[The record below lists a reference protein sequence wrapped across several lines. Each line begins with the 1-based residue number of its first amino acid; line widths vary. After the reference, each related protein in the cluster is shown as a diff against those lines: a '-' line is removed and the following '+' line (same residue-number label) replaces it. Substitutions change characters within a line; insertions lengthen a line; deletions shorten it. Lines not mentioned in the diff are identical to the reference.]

1 MVAGVILFLWIRARN
16 HTESNAPP
24 ERADQLRLYLAL
36 SPTEYTNKEGVIML
50 FINDFLGNHSE
61 LIDKP
66 ITEGKKQG
74 FRLLNGAR
82 IFFKEWRLTTQNR
95 AKLARLYKRKG
106 IK

>member
-1 MVAGVILFLWIRARN
+1 MSSCDLFLFSGVLMVAGVILFLWIRARN

-24 ERADQLRLYLAL
+24 ERADLLRLYLAL

-66 ITEGKKQG
+66 ITE
-74 FRLLNGAR
+74 
-82 IFFKEWRLTTQNR
+82 
-95 AKLARLYKRKG
+95 
-106 IK
+106 

>member
-1 MVAGVILFLWIRARN
+1 
-16 HTESNAPP
+16 
-24 ERADQLRLYLAL
+24 
-36 SPTEYTNKEGVIML
+36 ML

-74 FRLLNGAR
+74 FRLLNGVR

-95 AKLARLYKRKG
+95 AKLTRLYKERG

>member
-24 ERADQLRLYLAL
+24 ERADLLRLYLAL

-74 FRLLNGAR
+74 FRLLNGVR

-95 AKLARLYKRKG
+95 AKLARLYKERG